1 MVVNLPPDLETALKE
16 AAQKRGIPPEAVAIS
31 ALRKQFLPSTDLWE
45 SRDEWERTLRSI
57 AKDCGVSLPDVAVSS
72 EGLYE

>member
-1 MVVNLPPDLETALKE
+1 MVINLAPDLEAALKE
-16 AAQKRGIPPEAVAIS
+16 AAQKRGIPPEVVAIN
-31 ALRKQFLPSTDLWE
+31 ALREQFLRSDSLE

-57 AKDCGVSLPDVAVSS
+57 AKDCGVSLSNEALSS